1 MTSVAHRFRVSTRS
15 DFLQG
20 HPIICDMLPPFDN
33 AIIKCHFDS
42 LSSSLVALMSWIRA
56 SAVAAALGLGRYS
69 LTPVFKLV
77 SSCTFTSL
85 TGTSQWSSNGYCT

>member
-20 HPIICDMLPPFDN
+20 HPIVCDILPPFDN
-33 AIIKCHFDS
+33 IIIIKCHFDS
-42 LSSSLVALMSWIRA
+42 LSLSLVALMSWIRA

-85 TGTSQWSSNGYCT
+85 AGTSQ